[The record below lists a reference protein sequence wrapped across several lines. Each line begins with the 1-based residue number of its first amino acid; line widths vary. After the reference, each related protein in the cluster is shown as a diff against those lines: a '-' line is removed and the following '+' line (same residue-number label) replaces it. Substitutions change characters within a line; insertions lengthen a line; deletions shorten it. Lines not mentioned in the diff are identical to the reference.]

1 MLHAA
6 KEVAIS
12 TYAAELA
19 SANNKVSEF
28 AMELSAKSS
37 VASELTEQVSQLQA
51 KLLDASQRDMDAQKA
66 QDELQQEL
74 SDRRCAAGWH
84 SCAGL
89 RSCVDA
95 MHAPLVDSLFMMRV
109 AEVLLGLL
117 REPPSL

>member
-1 MLHAA
+1 MPLPRCPSLHPHHAPLPCAA

-37 VASELTEQVSQLQA
+37 VASELQEQVSQLQA

-74 SDRRCAAGWH
+74 SDLRCAAL
-84 SCAGL
+84 SCIA
-89 RSCVDA
+89 V
-95 MHAPLVDSLFMMRV
+95 
-109 AEVLLGLL
+109 
-117 REPPSL
+117 